1 MTRSSEGSVE
11 TWRPLG
17 NDDAY
22 RELVERLPAVVYLAE
37 PGAEGRWL
45 YVSSQIVPLLGFT
58 PREWVADQHLWARLL
73 HPEDRDRVV
82 KVEQAFARRTE
93 VSPGGVPPLRQEYRM
108 RSRDGRTVWIQDDCF
123 FVPRRGNEP
132 GYLRGLLLD
141 TTQQKETELALR
153 ERGERLEHALD
164 RAKAVIEESGT
175 VLSSLREAAVNSMP
189 RLERRMAEALEA
201 IDETKSTPE

>member
-1 MTRSSEGSVE
+1 VTRSSEGSVE

-73 HPEDRDRVV
+73 HPDDRDRVV
-82 KVEQAFARRTE
+82 EVEQAFARRTQI
-93 VSPGGVPPLRQEYRM
+93 SPGSVPPLRQEYRM

-123 FVPRRGNEP
+123 FVPRRDGEP

-141 TTQQKETELALR
+141 ITQQKETELALR
-153 ERGERLEHALD
+153 EREERLERALD
-164 RAKAVIEESGT
+164 HARSVIEESGA
-175 VLSSLREAAVNSMP
+175 VLSGLREAALNGVP
-189 RLERRMAEALEA
+189 RLERRMAEALEL
-201 IDETKSTPE
+201 IDESKPTPE